1 MSNNGSSD
9 GAALRN
15 IYECIRKAAGLSG
28 VKPAEVVTGIVK
40 TVNEADRSCTA
51 ELVYGETALTVG
63 AMLSPENNDGFI
75 LIPAIESTVHIV
87 IMPDNTCFVARWSDI
102 DKVICYID
110 GSNKFEFDS
119 NGFILNGGL
128 NGGLINIVQLTTE
141 LNKIVTNVNANY
153 ALLVT
158 AISALGG
165 AYAPTVAVPLVKTAY
180 EDLKVKH

>member
-75 LIPAIESTVHIV
+75 LIPAVESTVHIV

-110 GSNKFEFDS
+110 GSNKFEFDK

-128 NGGLINIVQLTTE
+128 NGGLINIVSLTTE
-141 LNKIVTNVNANY
+141 LNKIVTNVNQNY
-153 ALLVT
+153 TLIAASIAALSGALVPVP
-158 AISALGG
+158 AI
-165 AYAPTVAVPLVKTAY
+165 PLVKTSY
-180 EDLKVKH
+180 EDTKVLH